1 MSRLKIG
8 IGYDVHKLVPDRKL
22 ILGGVTIDSNLG
34 ILGFSDG
41 DVLIH
46 AIADALLGAAALG
59 DIGIHFPDS
68 DNKNLGLS
76 GIKLLSDVFDLISK
90 KGYSIINIDSTIIL
104 QSPKIVDHI
113 LKMRKNIATVLNLK
127 IENISVKAT
136 TTDKLGFAGRS
147 EGVGAEAIVLLKKK
161 IKVSASI
168 IPKSIKHN
176 SYFNLIIVPLK
187 RRYIY
192 FIVI

>member
-34 ILGFSDG
+34 IFGFSDG
-41 DVLIH
+41 DVLTH

-90 KGYSIINIDSTIIL
+90 KGYNIINIDSTIIL

-127 IENISVKAT
+127 FENVSVKAT

-147 EGVGAEAIVLLKKK
+147 EGIGAEAIVLLKKN
-161 IKVSASI
+161 
-168 IPKSIKHN
+168 KS
-176 SYFNLIIVPLK
+176 
-187 RRYIY
+187 
-192 FIVI
+192 